1 MHSDRKEID
10 MTQKDYI
17 KIAADLAGAYAMD
30 KTGAIWCL
38 TLSLADTFAQDNPR
52 FDRSKFYAA
61 VMGTSDHFAARDK
74 IFTESQA
81 N

>member
-1 MHSDRKEID
+1 
-10 MTQKDYI
+10 MTARDYA
-17 KIAADLAGAYAMD
+17 KIAATLAPSFAND

-52 FDRSKFYAA
+52 FDRARFYKA

-74 IFTESQA
+74 IGNRILA
-81 N
+81 DRKG